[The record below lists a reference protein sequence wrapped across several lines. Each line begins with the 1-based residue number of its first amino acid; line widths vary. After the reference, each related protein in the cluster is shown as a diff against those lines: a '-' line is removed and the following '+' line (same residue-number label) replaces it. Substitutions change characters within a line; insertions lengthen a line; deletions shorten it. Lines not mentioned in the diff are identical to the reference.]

1 MSETKLLSNLPVE
14 NLTKENDYLG
24 VLEKGNLISTFLK
37 GNKTQFDKIKM
48 FSLYG
53 EWGSGK
59 SSLMKFLENDL
70 KDDFNTFFFE
80 AWQFEKDEN
89 LAMSLLEFINA
100 KNIDTGEEFC
110 QDLLKFG
117 GRILRGLGKS
127 VKFNIPLFP
136 EGPSVDL
143 DMNGFVDEFS
153 KKEEISFYKSLENFK
168 TEFIR
173 LEDKLKAE
181 KGKEYNI
188 VFIDDLDRCEPEQV
202 LNLLSAIKLFFT
214 YGQRTIFFCGID
226 KVAVNQAVKTKYG
239 KVIRANEYL
248 EKIFDISFSMPEH
261 SDLLKLIDN
270 YFDNKLYKIGDENI
284 SINYRIKEFFKEIN
298 FTNPRRVKKV
308 LNKLNIVRGFKKF
321 LEVEFPNI
329 DMNNNKESSYF
340 ETTLVLYLIILHEFY
355 PDLFNKFLD
364 FDYMKNLYSKGYD
377 DPTRFDNLKQY
388 FLKVSSNDSLNL
400 IEGKFKNI
408 SNQGMLAPEK
418 IKFYLCFGPSYGIEK
433 ISIGFFNGD
442 INDVFISSKNIDY
455 WFYVYL
461 NSFDLKYLLSNSS
474 NISILNIKKIIKN
487 VL

>member
-1 MSETKLLSNLPVE
+1 MNKIDILANLPVE
-14 NLTKENDYLG
+14 NLSKENDYLG

-37 GNKTQFDKIKM
+37 GNKSQFDKIKM

-70 KDDFNTFFFE
+70 KGDFNTFFFE

-100 KNIDTGEEFC
+100 KNVDTGEEFC

-117 GRILRGLGKS
+117 GRILRGLGRS
-127 VKFNIPLFP
+127 VKFNIPLYP
-136 EGPSVDL
+136 KGPSVDL

-153 KKEEISFYKSLENFK
+153 KKEEISFYKSLKSFK

-181 KGKEYNI
+181 KKKDYNI

-239 KVIRANEYL
+239 KVIKANEYL
-248 EKIFDISFSMPEH
+248 EKIFDISFSMPGH
-261 SDLLKLIDN
+261 NNLLRLVDR
-270 YFDNKLYKIGDENI
+270 YFDNRTYTIGSE
-284 SINYRIKEFFKEIN
+284 SRPINYWISDFFEDIN

-308 LNKLNIVRGFKKF
+308 LNKFNIIREFRRLLGN
-321 LEVEFPNI
+321 FPNI
-329 DMNNNKESSYF
+329 DMADDRQRSYF
-340 ETTLVLYLIILHEFY
+340 ETILVIYLIILHEFY
-355 PDLFNKFLD
+355 PDIFVDFLN
-364 FDYMKNLYSKGYD
+364 FEKMAGIYSDKI
-377 DPTRFDNLKQY
+377 R
-388 FLKVSSNDSLNL
+388 VSNDFNGLRSFINRNLASLSLNEIKKTIADD
-400 IEGKFKNI
+400 IEYSSEVKFKI
-408 SNQGMLAPEK
+408 
-418 IKFYLCFGPSYGIEK
+418 CFGPLK
-433 ISIGFFNGD
+433 KLRDISVKFFNT
-442 INDVFISSKNIDY
+442 DVKNGIFESTEIDY
-455 WFYVYL
+455 LFYVYITKFSL
-461 NSFDLKYLLSNSS
+461 NELLDIKVSNNS
-474 NISILNIKKIIKN
+474 LNDIKKIVAN